1 MQPGNKQQLNDIR
14 RRHAW
19 WWIVLLLCG
28 VMLSSSTCTTPPDT
42 PARFDDDNPIKVGLL
57 HSLSGTLAI
66 SEIPV
71 RDAALLAIDE
81 LNAAGGVLGR
91 KVVPVVADGASDWDI
106 FADEAQRL
114 IREEEV
120 ATIFGCWTSA
130 SRKAVLPVVEAENA
144 LLWYPVQYEG
154 LEQSPNIIYLGAT
167 TNQQIIPA
175 IDYLLNQ
182 NYRRFFLLG
191 SDYVFPRTAN
201 EIIKAQLR
209 AQRGVVVGETYRS
222 LGATDFADVIAFM
235 QIAQPDVV
243 INTLNG
249 DSNVAFF
256 QQFEA
261 MGYTAAELPLLSV
274 SIAEEEI
281 RAIGAEHLVNHLAAW
296 NYFQTTDTPANAA
309 FVAAYRE
316 KYGERRVTSDPIEAM
331 YVGVH
336 LWALAVERAG
346 TTDVDAVR
354 AAARGLE
361 FAAPEGHVTIDP
373 DTQHLYKT
381 VRIGRIKPDGQF
393 AEIWNSGAPVEPD
406 PFLLNYPWADEFHPD
421 DAQAE

>member
-1 MQPGNKQQLNDIR
+1 MQSENKHQSNHI
-14 RRHAW
+14 HW
-19 WWIVLLLCG
+19 PHMWVWVILLLVV
-28 VMLSSSTCTTPPDT
+28 VMLGSSTCAAPSDT
-42 PARFDDDNPIKVGLL
+42 PAQLTDAPPIKVGLL

-106 FADEAQRL
+106 FAEEARRL

-130 SRKAVLPVVEAENA
+130 SRKAVLPVVEEENA

-175 IDYLLNQ
+175 MTYLLDQ
-182 NYRRFFLLG
+182 NHRRFFLLG

-209 AQRGVVVGETYRS
+209 AQQGVVVGETYKA
-222 LGATDFADVIAFM
+222 LGATDFADVIEF
-235 QIAQPDVV
+235 ITVAQPDVI

-261 MGYTAAELPLLSV
+261 AGYTAAELPLLSV

-346 TTDVDAVR
+346 TTDVDQVR

-361 FAAPEGHVTIDP
+361 FAAPAGHVMIDP

-381 VRIGRIKPDGQF
+381 VRIGRVNLNGQF

-406 PFLLNYPWADEFHPD
+406 PFLHTYAWATEFHQRD
-421 DAQAE
+421 SRAE

>member
-1 MQPGNKQQLNDIR
+1 MQSEN
-14 RRHAW
+14 RHQSNHTHRQHILVWTA
-19 WWIVLLLCG
+19 LLLVV
-28 VMLSSSTCTTPPDT
+28 VMLGSSTCAASSDT
-42 PARFDDDNPIKVGLL
+42 PTFPSDAPPIKVGLL
-57 HSLSGTLAI
+57 HSLSGTLAL

-106 FADEAQRL
+106 FAAEARRL
-114 IREEEV
+114 IQEEEV

-175 IDYLLNQ
+175 ITYLLDQ

-209 AQRGVVVGETYRS
+209 AQQGVVVGETYKV
-222 LGATDFADVIAFM
+222 LGATDFTDVIEF
-235 QIAQPDVV
+235 ITLAQPDII

-261 MGYTAAELPLLSV
+261 AGYTAAELPLLSV

-336 LWALAVERAG
+336 LWALAVEHAG
-346 TTDVDAVR
+346 TTDVDQVR

-361 FAAPEGHVTIDP
+361 FAAPAGHIMIDP

-381 VRIGRIKPDGQF
+381 ARIGRINLNGQF
-393 AEIWNSGAPVEPD
+393 EEIWNSGTPVQPD
-406 PFLLNYPWADEFHPD
+406 PFLHTYTWATEFHQRD
-421 DAQAE
+421 SRAE